1 MFALPWHKYVILLI
15 LLLGFGIFLWGP
27 IRYVAVVI
35 SSHKEVHMRRGEIL
49 HIVDGSSRARAE
61 QARIGFALGSH
72 CEVYGDIEEMMI
84 RPPER
89 GVVIIKDEPGQSRA
103 RRVLEELANHGQW
116 LPVVVLG
123 SDPRPCDI
131 VDAIQVGAVDYL
143 PLPLTEERLD
153 SALTKVAAEVEAHGE
168 ACQRVV
174 EARRRISTLTNR
186 EREVLD
192 WLAKGRS
199 NKMIARELG
208 ISPRTVEIHRAN
220 MMSKI
225 GAEHSA
231 EAVRLRIE
239 AQISSSDDNERDEDT
254 NLHLAPPRR
263 AMVPPNSDQPVFQQ
277 IAEKRAS
284 GKDLAIPANATPAH
298 IGSSTIGTSAAPV

>member
-1 MFALPWHKYVILLI
+1 MI
-15 LLLGFGIFLWGP
+15 
-27 IRYVAVVI
+27 
-35 SSHKEVHMRRGEIL
+35 MRHGDIL

-84 RPPER
+84 RPPDR
-89 GVVIIKDEPGQSRA
+89 GVVIIKDVRELGGA
-103 RRVLEELANHGQW
+103 GRVLEELAEHGKW
-116 LPVVVLG
+116 LPVIATG
-123 SDPRPCDI
+123 TDPKPAEI
-131 VDAIQVGAVDYL
+131 VAAIQEGAVDYL
-143 PLPLTEERLD
+143 PLPLSEERLAD
-153 SALTKVAAEVEAHGE
+153 ALTKVATEVAAHGE
-168 ACQRVV
+168 ACQKVV
-174 EARRRISTLTNR
+174 EARRRISSLTNR

-220 MMSKI
+220 MMTKI

-239 AQISSSDDNERDEDT
+239 AQITSPADVSARDDNALPNARDGGQNRDQ
-254 NLHLAPPRR
+254 NGARHAR
-263 AMVPPNSDQPVFQQ
+263 SDQMRDAQPAAFKIKQSASAANAASRLKLKGQ
-277 IAEKRAS
+277 IANPAMAQVRRMSQS
-284 GKDLAIPANATPAH
+284 GDLHAT
-298 IGSSTIGTSAAPV
+298 